1 MGMTKKEMEERLRR
15 VQDLASQ
22 VTLKQRLDWL
32 RLVLMEAE
40 ELGFNSLGEL
50 IAFMVDHEKKDHKE
64 VKK

>member
-1 MGMTKKEMEERLRR
+1 MTKKEMEERLRR

-50 IAFMVDHEKKDHKE
+50 IAFMVDHEKEDHKE